1 MAKILISLL
10 GTGQIEKNNT
20 NKNEYKGT
28 DYIIEKTIYSDEK
41 FVSLLLVKHYK
52 IDKLFLVGTN
62 QSMWDMVAESFKA
75 EENYQ
80 FEIIE
85 KKDNNT
91 LTEDSLFKLNDI
103 IGKGL
108 KNSGSKCF
116 IIKDGENQEELWS
129 IFEKF
134 LEILD
139 SVDEGD
145 EVYFDIT
152 HLFRSLSVMS
162 FVMLEFGKTYKKFKI
177 AGVFYGMLKKG
188 EPSVIVDLSIFFE
201 LLEWAKA
208 IKNLKEFG
216 NGYSLMQ
223 LIKKSDESNEI
234 KNSFSNFSHALSI
247 SDMGA
252 MRQSMK
258 QIKGKLKLFDEA
270 NNRIIGLVSKELR
283 EFINSFD
290 ADSLGTFQM
299 QLAQWYANNK
309 NYSMAYITLVE
320 AVLSVVCESM
330 RNDPTDKEYRDEAK
344 NFLWDFRFSA
354 SGSKEKE
361 KVYAVFTKVNNI
373 RKNIAHK
380 TSTKGSAS
388 KATPKSSIENISEY
402 IMILKNIKKYI

>member
-28 DYIIEKTIYSDEK
+28 DYIIEETTYLDEK
-41 FVSLLLVKHYK
+41 FVSSPLVKHYK
-52 IDKLFLVGTN
+52 IDKLFLVGTD

-91 LTEDSLFKLNDI
+91 LREDSLIRLNEI
-103 IGKGL
+103 IDKTL

-116 IIKDGENQEELWS
+116 IVKDGENQEELWS

-139 SVDEGD
+139 AIDEDD

-162 FVMLEFGKTYKKFKI
+162 FVMSEFGKTYKNFKI

-208 IKNLKEFG
+208 IEELENFASLNRLVKLAKSSVDK
-216 NGYSLMQ
+216 NGYQSLKSLKAAFNIANMTAIYYAIQSLTKQ
-223 LIKKSDESNEI
+223 LTHFDQSKNKIINLISPRLKRFIKRFDTNKQSDFQYELASFFAE
-234 KNSFSNFSHALSI
+234 KNFYSLAYIALAEAI
-247 SDMGA
+247 VTDICE
-252 MRQSMK
+252 R
-258 QIKGKLKLFDEA
+258 LKRD
-270 NNRIIGLVSKELR
+270 V
-283 EFINSFD
+283 
-290 ADSLGTFQM
+290 
-299 QLAQWYANNK
+299 NNK
-309 NYSMAYITLVE
+309 NDRDSIKSIINEGFNAGYDSSRYKF
-320 AVLSVVCESM
+320 AVIFTKQINKI
-330 RNDPTDKEYRDEAK
+330 RNDIAHQRETTKNPQDDIK
-344 NFLWDFRFSA
+344 NFFKYFQ
-354 SGSKEKE
+354 
-361 KVYAVFTKVNNI
+361 
-373 RKNIAHK
+373 
-380 TSTKGSAS
+380 
-388 KATPKSSIENISEY
+388 KS
-402 IMILKNIKKYI
+402 KKYIKDIYI